1 MAKKRVTKKAASRIA
16 EERMSTLADMS
27 KVAAR
32 NGMDERAVRYVFI
45 ARKIS
50 QKTRTPMP
58 EGFRFCKKCNTPFI
72 PGRNCRV
79 RLSGGRIVTTCERC
93 NSVKRMPYSV
103 ER

>member
-1 MAKKRVTKKAASRIA
+1 MAKRRVTKKAASRIG
-16 EERMSTLADMS
+16 EERMSALAEMS
-27 KVAAR
+27 KTAAR
-32 NGMDERAVRYVFI
+32 NGMDERA
-45 ARKIS
+45 
-50 QKTRTPMP
+50 PMP